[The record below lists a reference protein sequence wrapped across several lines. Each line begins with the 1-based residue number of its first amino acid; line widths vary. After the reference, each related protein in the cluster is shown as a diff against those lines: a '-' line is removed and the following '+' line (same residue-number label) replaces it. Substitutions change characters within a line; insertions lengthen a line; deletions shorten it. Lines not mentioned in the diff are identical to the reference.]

1 MYKINIKIN
10 KDQNECTENGHNRFA
25 DRNEIQEVYLH
36 KVKVWATTDLLS
48 NLNCMQHQITMEI
61 IIYNRKVTE
70 NEIKCNMFSQGQ
82 FIPE

>member
-36 KVKVWATTDLLS
+36 KVKV
-48 NLNCMQHQITMEI
+48 
-61 IIYNRKVTE
+61 
-70 NEIKCNMFSQGQ
+70 
-82 FIPE
+82 